1 MKPTQFWYYYANIFD
16 IAVIIWRF
24 TLSETYEKQLMSFS
38 YLQ

>member
-24 TLSETYEKQLMSFS
+24 TLSEIYEKTTNEF
-38 YLQ
+38 